1 MSFGEAH
8 TTRLQKGIFA
18 GQAESHNPERLAV
31 PFDDKQ
37 CLAVRRACLVG
48 NAGRA
53 VPLVA
58 PPRLHHLSGEE
69 PLSSSVPIT
78 VSTRSSNSPSR
89 TSRKEQDSSTVPR
102 GLQRERCLGGPGRS
116 RPRHGPVSRPAW
128 ARSPWRGR
136 GQHHPPEVHRRS
148 DPITNRSHRAQLH
161 VPTKWPWPPRCGRA
175 SIMSE
180 SCRFEPEPRSSEWPA
195 QAPATPGSS
204 NGTTS

>member
-102 GLQRERCLGGPGRS
+102 GLQRQRCLGGPGRS
-116 RPRHGPVSRPAW
+116 WAVPPTAWTGESPSLGSITMAWSGPTPS
-128 ARSPWRGR
+128 ARSSSPFRPDH
-136 GQHHPPEVHRRS
+136 Q
-148 DPITNRSHRAQLH
+148 PITPNSTPRAD
-161 VPTKWPWPPRCGRA
+161 TMA
-175 SIMSE
+175 M
-180 SCRFEPEPRSSEWPA
+180 
-195 QAPATPGSS
+195 ATALWACFNDVRELSLR
-204 NGTTS
+204 T